1 MQSLQ
6 NAVQTQFWAVRDY
19 LAPVLK
25 DSKFKEHGRITPQE
39 FVAAGDF
46 LVYKFPTWEW
56 EGGDKSMQRNYL
68 PADKQYLVQRSV
80 PCIRRVAQLQNYHD
94 GEGEEEKEQLLNF
107 KADELLGDANE
118 DEDDQWVATHISSK
132 EGRRGIHD
140 AEEIPD
146 IPDSHDHS
154 AETGLEGKVSGL
166 HLQDSSNND
175 AAVPNVDDIPDIDDD
190 DYDDLAG
197 AGVTEPEDAAAAT
210 GSSHAQATTDAQGN
224 TLSVR
229 TYDCYIT
236 YDKFYQTPRLWLSGL
251 SPSRQPLTKDDVFQD
266 VAADYAQKTV
276 TFEPFP
282 HKDNTYMASV
292 HPCKH
297 ANVMKKVIE
306 RMNTAV
312 REAQLRQAAAE
323 GGVSPATQDASE
335 AAAKEKKKKGWGI
348 TSAVKKA
355 AGVGGSSS
363 TTAPTSTTESDDVEG
378 LRVDQYLLVF
388 LKFMS
393 NVVPTIELDATMAL

>member
-1 MQSLQ
+1 MC
-6 NAVQTQFWAVRDY
+6 TDTE
-19 LAPVLK
+19 VLCV
-25 DSKFKEHGRITPQE
+25 GT
-39 FVAAGDF
+39 
-46 LVYKFPTWEW
+46 
-56 EGGDKSMQRNYL
+56 
-68 PADKQYLVQRSV
+68 
-80 PCIRRVAQLQNYHD
+80 
-94 GEGEEEKEQLLNF
+94 
-107 KADELLGDANE
+107 
-118 DEDDQWVATHISSK
+118 

-154 AETGLEGKVSGL
+154 AETGIEGKVSGMNI
-166 HLQDSSNND
+166 QDSHND
-175 AAVPNVDDIPDIDDD
+175 ASIPDVDDIPDIDDD
-190 DYDDLAG
+190 DDDFAG
-197 AGVTEPEDAAAAT
+197 AGVIEPEDAAAAT
-210 GSSHAQATTDAQGN
+210 STSHAHTATDAQGN

-282 HKDNTYMASV
+282 HKENTYMASV

-323 GGVSPATQDASE
+323 GGAASPTVQETSE
-335 AAAKEKKKKGWGI
+335 AAKEKKKKGWGI

-363 TTAPTSTTESDDVEG
+363 SAAQGQPADTDDVEG
-378 LRVDQYLLVF
+378 LRVDQCKSSLRFYHSHAIPLQTDLTMLQIF
-388 LKFMS
+388 SFSLSLCQMS
-393 NVVPTIELDATMAL
+393 YRQ